1 MDPQDLIRMLE
12 NRITYNTQQR
22 NAAFDRGD
30 VNTVQFFDNDTAKSR
45 QSLDVLR
52 ESLQG

>member
-1 MDPQDLIRMLE
+1 MDPQELIRMLE

-30 VNTVQFFDNDTAKSR
+30 VNTVQLFDNDTAKTEA
-45 QSLDVLR
+45 SLAILR
-52 ESLQG
+52 SSVD